1 MGEFTGVLD
10 LLGALMRLFGLEEN
24 ALMPAIA
31 LLVVF
36 FIIAIPVGLLAQSR
50 KVRTGQEGMPGE
62 TGRAVTDIAPEGKV
76 YVHSEYWNAV
86 SAEPVPA
93 GTVVR
98 VVGVEGMTLRVE
110 RAK

>member
-1 MGEFTGVLD
+1 VGEFTGIID

-36 FIIAIPVGLLAQSR
+36 FIIAVPFGLLAQSR
-50 KVRTGQEGMPGE
+50 RVRTGPVGMVGE
-62 TGRAVTDIAPEGKV
+62 IGKAATDIAPEGKV

-86 SAEPVPA
+86 ASNPIRA
-93 GTVVR
+93 GEAIRIVA
-98 VVGVEGMTLRVE
+98 VEGMLLRVE
-110 RAK
+110 HAK

>member
-24 ALMPAIA
+24 VLLPALA
-31 LLVVF
+31 LLLVF
-36 FIIAIPVGLLAQSR
+36 FIIAFPVSLLAQAR
-50 KVRTGQEGMPGE
+50 RVRTGQAGMVGE
-62 TGRAVTDIAPEGKV
+62 VGKAATEIAPEGKV

-86 SAEPVPA
+86 SAGLIPA
-93 GTVVR
+93 GTAIR

-110 RAK
+110 RA